1 MNVIVNKETPF
12 VVPAERFCIGQTSSG
27 YTLQYSAD
35 GVNYT
40 SWDEPCDAN
49 KDVIVTNA
57 VPGIYMKLSGNVDDK
72 VTVTYGI

>member
-40 SWDEPCDAN
+40 SWDEPCDAHR
-49 KDVIVTNA
+49 DVIVTNA
-57 VPGIYMKLSGNVDDK
+57 VPGIYMRLSGNMDDG
-72 VTVTYGI
+72 VTIAYGI